1 MNYDSTSLP
10 ERYHSSR
17 TLTSTDV
24 SRWVGLVQEFLPQT
38 ASTSLI
44 DLGCGTGRFT
54 VPLAE
59 RLGLSVI
66 GIDPS
71 LKMLREAERNTNFP
85 HVAYRQAS
93 AESIPLDANSVAL
106 IFMSNAIHHLKSL
119 DEALREMLRVL
130 QPDGIV
136 FIRNYSLENLKSL
149 HYLRFFPE
157 AMQLSREMIWPRRRL
172 VDSFTAI
179 KFAKLAQGTV
189 HQEASPDY
197 ESYIRKI
204 ESRVYSDLA
213 LIPDEA
219 FNRGIA
225 RMTETCASLPDGPIT
240 EEVDYFVFQRC

>member
-1 MNYDSTSLP
+1 MHYDSTSLP
-10 ERYHSSR
+10 ERYHSCR
-17 TLTSTDV
+17 ALTSADV
-24 SRWVGLVQEFLPQT
+24 SRWVTLVQEFVPQT

-59 RLGLSVI
+59 QLSVSVI

-71 LKMLREAERNTNFP
+71 LKMVREAARNTNSSRI
-85 HVAYRQAS
+85 AYLRGS
-93 AESIPLDANSVAL
+93 AESIPLDANSVGS

-119 DEALREMLRVL
+119 DHALGEMLRVL
-130 QPDGIV
+130 QPHGVV

-157 AMQLSREMIWPRRRL
+157 AMQVSREMMWPRRRL
-172 VDSFTAI
+172 VEKFTAKSFTE
-179 KFAKLAQGTV
+179 LAQGTV
-189 HQEASPDY
+189 HQEASPDS
-197 ESYIRKI
+197 ESYIKKI

-219 FNRGIA
+219 FYRGIA
-225 RMTETCASLPDGPIT
+225 RMTESCASLPERRIV
-240 EEVDYFVFQRC
+240 EEVDYVVFQRC